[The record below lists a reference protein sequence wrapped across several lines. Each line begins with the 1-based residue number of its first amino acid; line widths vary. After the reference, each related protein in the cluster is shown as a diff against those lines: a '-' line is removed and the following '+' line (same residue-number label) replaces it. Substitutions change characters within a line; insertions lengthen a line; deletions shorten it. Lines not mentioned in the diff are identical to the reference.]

1 MRCASGTNPRS
12 SSGGS
17 TTACSPWGS
26 RTPWSSSSPARADP
40 CSSTVH
46 RTSSRRTSPATWR
59 PRSAKPSRPD
69 VATRHGPCRAGV
81 AQRERTGVEIRRY
94 RVDGI
99 FLTVGLTLTA
109 VYFAVPNGG
118 PQSALY
124 DAAGFASAAA
134 ILTGVRLYRPRAP
147 LAWFLFALGLFCFA
161 VADILSTI
169 LEDPPIPSA
178 ADWVYL
184 VGYPLLAAG
193 LVMLLVRAGGHHR
206 RAAIGEALVFTL
218 AFSLVQWTYIVDT
231 IVDGGGSPTRR
242 AVEAAYPGMDIVL
255 LAALAGFFTTAAWR
269 TPAFL
274 LLVAG
279 VVPLLV
285 SDEIYGLTSS
295 SYTTSS
301 YVNAGWLLS
310 YVLWGTAALHPSMRE
325 LSEPRPN
332 VEELRLS
339 RIRIAVLTGALVT
352 GPIVLLIQDIR
363 NAPYDAWAIAVPMIV
378 IAVLV
383 IVRLTTIMHA
393 LERTRLR
400 LVEADRV
407 KDEFVALISHD
418 LRTPLTSIMGY
429 SELALDDDLE
439 PPLDAERRG
448 YLEVVSRSSHR
459 LLRLVD
465 DLLFVARLQAGRLD
479 LTPTSLDL
487 RDVARQSA
495 YEAQRHAEAKG
506 IDLIVLG
513 DVPVEVEAD
522 RGRMFQLLDNLVSNA
537 IKFTPTGGRVE
548 VVVSTNG
555 SAVLEIRDTGIGLTA
570 EEAPRVFE
578 RFFRTESAVEGEVQG
593 AGLGLYIAQAIA
605 EAHGGPIQATP
616 REGGGSVFRVELPR
630 ATGIIAA

>member
-1 MRCASGTNPRS
+1 MT
-12 SSGGS
+12 
-17 TTACSPWGS
+17 
-26 RTPWSSSSPARADP
+26 
-40 CSSTVH
+40 
-46 RTSSRRTSPATWR
+46 
-59 PRSAKPSRPD
+59 
-69 VATRHGPCRAGV
+69 
-81 AQRERTGVEIRRY
+81 

-109 VYFAVPNGG
+109 VYFAVPDDGL
-118 PQSALY
+118 QSALY
-124 DAAGFASAAA
+124 DAAGFASGAA
-134 ILTGVRLYRPRAP
+134 ILTGVRLYRPSAP
-147 LAWFLFALGLFCFA
+147 LAWLLFALGIVCFA
-161 VADILSTI
+161 AADILSTI
-169 LEDPPIPSA
+169 LDDPPIPSA

-193 LVMLLVRAGGHHR
+193 LTMLLVRAGGHHR

-295 SYTTSS
+295 SYTAGS
-301 YVNAGWLLS
+301 YVAMGWLLS
-310 YVLWGTAALHPSMRE
+310 YVLWGAAALQPSMRE
-325 LSEPRPN
+325 LSEPRPDF
-332 VEELRLS
+332 EELRLRRV
-339 RIRIAVLTGALVT
+339 RIGVLTGALLA
-352 GPIVLLIQDIR
+352 GPIVLLIEDIR
-363 NAPYDAWAIAVPMIV
+363 NAPYRAGAIAVPMIV

-383 IVRLTTIMHA
+383 VIRLTAILRA

-465 DLLFVARLQAGRLD
+465 ALLFVARLQAGLLD
-479 LTPTSLDL
+479 LTPTVLDL
-487 RDVARQSA
+487 CEVARQSTS
-495 YEAQRHAEAKG
+495 EAQRSAEAKG
-506 IDLIVLG
+506 IDLVFLG
-513 DVPVEVEAD
+513 ELPVEVEAD

-537 IKFTPTGGRVE
+537 IKFTPAGGQVE
-548 VVVSTNG
+548 VVVSMNG
-555 SAVLEIRDTGIGLTA
+555 AAVLEIRDTGVGVTA

-578 RFFRTESAVEGEVQG
+578 RFFRTESAVEGQVQG
-593 AGLGLYIAQAIA
+593 TGLGLYIARAIA
-605 EAHGGPIQATP
+605 EAHGGVIRAAP
-616 REGGGSVFRVELPR
+616 REGGGAVFTVELPR
-630 ATGIIAA
+630 ANGIIAA

>member
-1 MRCASGTNPRS
+1 MT
-12 SSGGS
+12 
-17 TTACSPWGS
+17 
-26 RTPWSSSSPARADP
+26 
-40 CSSTVH
+40 
-46 RTSSRRTSPATWR
+46 
-59 PRSAKPSRPD
+59 
-69 VATRHGPCRAGV
+69 
-81 AQRERTGVEIRRY
+81 

-109 VYFAVPNGG
+109 VYFAVPDDGL
-118 PQSALY
+118 QSALY
-124 DAAGFASAAA
+124 DAAGFASGAA
-134 ILTGVRLYRPRAP
+134 ILTGVRLYRPSAP
-147 LAWFLFALGLFCFA
+147 LAWLLFALGIVCFA
-161 VADILSTI
+161 AADILSTI
-169 LEDPPIPSA
+169 LDDPPIPSA

-193 LVMLLVRAGGHHR
+193 LTMLLVRAGGHHR

-218 AFSLVQWTYIVDT
+218 AFSLVQWTYIVDA
-231 IVDGGGSPTRR
+231 IVDGGGSPTAR

-285 SDEIYGLTSS
+285 SDEIYAFTSN
-295 SYTTSS
+295 SYTTGS

-325 LSEPRPN
+325 LSEPRPY

-339 RIRIAVLTGALVT
+339 RVRIAVLTGALVA

-383 IVRLTTIMHA
+383 MVRLTAIMRA

-429 SELALDDDLE
+429 SELALDPELE
-439 PPLDAERRG
+439 PALDAERRG

-479 LTPTSLDL
+479 LTPTVLDL
-487 RDVARQSA
+487 CEVARQSTS
-495 YEAQRHAEAKG
+495 EAQRSAEAKG
-506 IDLIVLG
+506 IDLVFLG
-513 DVPVEVEAD
+513 ELPVEVEAD

-537 IKFTPTGGRVE
+537 IKFTPAGGRVE
-548 VVVSTNG
+548 VVVSMNG
-555 SAVLEIRDTGIGLTA
+555 AAVLEIRDTGVGVTA

-578 RFFRTESAVEGEVQG
+578 RFFRTESAVEGQVQG
-593 AGLGLYIAQAIA
+593 TGLGLYIARAIA
-605 EAHGGPIQATP
+605 EAHGGVIRAAP
-616 REGGGSVFRVELPR
+616 REGGGAVFTVELPR
-630 ATGIIAA
+630 ANGIIAA

>member
-1 MRCASGTNPRS
+1 V
-12 SSGGS
+12 
-17 TTACSPWGS
+17 
-26 RTPWSSSSPARADP
+26 DL
-40 CSSTVH
+40 
-46 RTSSRRTSPATWR
+46 
-59 PRSAKPSRPD
+59 
-69 VATRHGPCRAGV
+69 
-81 AQRERTGVEIRRY
+81 RRY

-109 VYFAVPNGG
+109 VYFAVPSGG

-134 ILTGVRLYRPRAP
+134 ILTGVRLYRQSAP
-147 LAWFLFALGLFCFA
+147 LAWILFALGILCFA
-161 VADILSTI
+161 AADILSTI
-169 LEDPPIPSA
+169 LDDPPVPSA

-184 VGYPLLAAG
+184 AGYPLLAAG

-206 RAAIGEALVFTL
+206 RAAVGEALVFTL
-218 AFSLVQWTYIVDT
+218 AFSLVQWTYIVDA

-242 AVEAAYPGMDIVL
+242 AVEAAYPMMDIVL

-295 SYTTSS
+295 SYTAGS
-301 YVNAGWLLS
+301 YVDLGWLLS
-310 YVLWGTAALHPSMRE
+310 YVLWGAAALQPSMRE
-325 LSEPRPN
+325 LSEPRPDF
-332 VEELRLS
+332 EELRLS
-339 RIRIAVLTGALVT
+339 RVRIGVLTGALLA
-352 GPIVLLIQDIR
+352 GPIVLLIEDIR
-363 NAPYDAWAIAVPMIV
+363 NAPYDAGAIAVPMIV

-383 IVRLTTIMHA
+383 VIRLTAILRA

-479 LTPTSLDL
+479 LTPTTLDL
-487 RDVARQSA
+487 REVARQSTF
-495 YEAQRHAEAKG
+495 EAQRNAEAKG
-506 IDLIVLG
+506 IELVFLG
-513 DVPVEVEAD
+513 DVPVEVEGD
-522 RGRMFQLLDNLVSNA
+522 RGRLFQLLDNLVSNA
-537 IKFTPTGGRVE
+537 IKFTPAGGRVE
-548 VVVSTNG
+548 VVVSTDG
-555 SAVLEIRDTGIGLTA
+555 SAVLEIRDSGVGLSA

-578 RFFRTESAVEGEVQG
+578 RFFRAESAVEGQVQG
-593 AGLGLYIAQAIA
+593 TGLGLYIAQAIA
-605 EAHGGPIQATP
+605 EAHGGTIRAAP
-616 REGGGSVFRVELPR
+616 REGGGAVFRVELPR